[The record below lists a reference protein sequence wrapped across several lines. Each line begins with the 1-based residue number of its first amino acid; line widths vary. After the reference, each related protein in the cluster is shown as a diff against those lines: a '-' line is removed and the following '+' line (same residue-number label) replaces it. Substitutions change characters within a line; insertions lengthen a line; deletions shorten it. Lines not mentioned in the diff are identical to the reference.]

1 MLKGTKFLRVGA
13 VLEIIVG
20 AVSLLAVWGILGATT
35 ETFVPNETVGANVL
49 LSAVAVYGIHIFEVV
64 AGLFG
69 LVRANHKSYVA
80 LLFGAVL
87 FFSNFAQFFMY
98 ESASVMETAI
108 HAISLVVP
116 YVYFQGAVMNMMRSK

>member
-35 ETFVPNETVGANVL
+35 ETFVPNETIGANVL

-69 LVRANHKSYVA
+69 LVRANRE
-80 LLFGAVL
+80 LLRLIEVGASRKL
-87 FFSNFAQFFMY
+87 F
-98 ESASVMETAI
+98 
-108 HAISLVVP
+108 LL
-116 YVYFQGAVMNMMRSK
+116 

>member
-49 LSAVAVYGIHIFEVV
+49 LSAVSVYGIHIFEVV

-69 LVRANHKSYVA
+69 LIRANHKSVLA
-80 LLFGAVL
+80 VVFGAIL
-87 FFSNFAQFFMY
+87 FFGNLWEFFVYGTGM
-98 ESASVMETAI
+98 MEIVI
-108 HAISLVVP
+108 HALTLVVP
-116 YVYFQGAVMNMMRSK
+116 YIYLHGAFMNIRSK